1 MKEQRRGRAQFEA
14 CNVSACVVLCCV
26 VLYVTERWPK
36 KIKSTTFNHGLKLG
50 LFFGRSKIA

>member
-1 MKEQRRGRAQFEA
+1 MKAQFEA
-14 CNVSACVVLCCV
+14 YNVSACVVLCCV

>member
-14 CNVSACVVLCCV
+14 YNVSACVVSCCV

-36 KIKSTTFNHGLKLG
+36 KIKSTFNHGLKLG
-50 LFFGRSKIA
+50 LFFGLSKIT